1 MAVDLGFRMHA
12 ERTPNPNSIKW
23 VLGRPLVEGGISRLP
38 MEKTPAGDALY
49 REYAACQRA
58 AGLGDGEN
66 PLVGGGSDANT
77 VGGVGLAAIDGLGPR
92 GAGFHTPGEYVELDS
107 FAPKAEALARFLWGR
122 LK

>member
-1 MAVDLGFRMHA
+1 MHSVA
-12 ERTPNPNSIKW
+12 RWFAIGLTAMVGWAASPAPAAAQETLSLR
-23 VLGRPLVEGGISRLP
+23 IS
-38 MEKTPAGDALY
+38 
-49 REYAACQRA
+49 
-58 AGLGDGEN
+58 GEN